1 MLNIVGNY
9 SRTSPLSESRTGED
23 RAETRPDALISGGEN
38 VRIGRRPDEHRM
50 TARRRLNSAIPP
62 HCAAGGAAERKTRT
76 GQFRVP
82 AARPGRGPSPSGTGA
97 RSREGAHGSPVAG
110 GQSREA
116 GAKAS
121 GTRDGR
127 PGAAAGPIRW
137 EHHERTPAIPAPPVF
152 RVRRAPEPRRVD
164 GAGGE
169 PSRTGDSPT
178 LLVKIFGKDRPGI
191 TAGLFDTLAAY
202 AVDVVDIEQVVTRGR
217 IVLCALV
224 TPPAVG
230 GSTEGD
236 LRATVHSWADSL
248 NLQAEIIS
256 GIGDNRPRG
265 DGRSYVTVLGHPLT
279 AESTAAIAA
288 SITSTGG
295 NIDRIFRL
303 AKYPVTAVEFAV
315 SGTGTE
321 QLRTALA
328 TEAAE
333 IGVDVAVVSAGLSR
347 RAQRLVVMDVDS
359 TLIQDEVIE
368 LFAAHAGCEDK
379 VAEVTEQAMRGELD
393 FEQSLHARVA
403 LLAGLDA
410 SVVDKVRAE
419 VRLTPGARTLIRTLK
434 RLGYQVGVV
443 SGGFTQV
450 TDDLKERLGLDFASA
465 NTLEVVDGRL
475 TGRVVGE
482 VVDRAGKA
490 RLLRSFAEQAGVP
503 LAQTVAI
510 GDGANDLDMLNTA
523 GLGVAFNAKPV
534 VREAAHTAVNVPFLD
549 TVLYLLGITR
559 EEVEAA
565 DGLVG

>member
-1 MLNIVGNY
+1 M
-9 SRTSPLSESRTGED
+9 SASQPRQTT
-23 RAETRPDALISGGEN
+23 DA
-38 VRIGRRPDEHRM
+38 
-50 TARRRLNSAIPP
+50 A
-62 HCAAGGAAERKTRT
+62 
-76 GQFRVP
+76 
-82 AARPGRGPSPSGTGA
+82 
-97 RSREGAHGSPVAG
+97 
-110 GQSREA
+110 
-116 GAKAS
+116 
-121 GTRDGR
+121 
-127 PGAAAGPIRW
+127 
-137 EHHERTPAIPAPPVF
+137 
-152 RVRRAPEPRRVD
+152 
-164 GAGGE
+164 
-169 PSRTGDSPT
+169 PT

-202 AVDVVDIEQVVTRGR
+202 SLDVIDIEQVVTRGR

-224 TPPAVG
+224 TSPEAG
-230 GSTEGD
+230 GSTEGE

-248 NLQAEIIS
+248 KLQAEIIS
-256 GIGDNRPRG
+256 GTGDNRPRG
-265 DGRSYVTVLGHPLT
+265 SGRSHVTVLGHPLS

-288 SITSTGG
+288 RITSTGG

-315 SGTGTE
+315 SGTETE
-321 QLRTALA
+321 PLRTALA

-333 IGVDVAVVSAGLSR
+333 IGVDVAVVSAGLHH

-368 LFAAHAGCEDK
+368 LFAAHAGCEEQ
-379 VAEVTEQAMRGELD
+379 VAEVTARAMAGELD

-410 SVVDKVRAE
+410 SVVEKVRAE

-450 TDDLKERLGLDFASA
+450 TDGLKDQLGLDFASA
-465 NTLEVVDGRL
+465 NTLEIVDGKL

-482 VVDRAGKA
+482 IVDRAGKA
-490 RLLRSFAEQAGVP
+490 RLLRRFAAEAGVP
-503 LAQTVAI
+503 LSQTVAI
-510 GDGANDLDMLNTA
+510 GDGANDLDMLNAA

-534 VREAAHTAVNVPFLD
+534 VRRAAHTAVNVPFLD

-559 EEVEAA
+559 EEVEEVEAA
-565 DGLVG
+565 EAEAASDPSA